1 MKFSNNSYL
10 VTKQHKI
17 LQFLND
23 FRWRRGSEI
32 NVRTRSCSGLLAF
45 CGSYVGH
52 IHCQSGC
59 IFDRRK
65 NANYSSGKVF
75 LLILTYEYNP
85 IFDWIMDTFDWNISF
100 YRVWRNWHNNQK
112 SITQLLKI
120 LLILNISK
128 IWLVQKKTF
137 TSMSYNLVQLILKST
152 NKLYSSKTLIPHW

>member
-1 MKFSNNSYL
+1 M
-10 VTKQHKI
+10 QHQI
-17 LQFLND
+17 LPFLND

-52 IHCQSGC
+52 IHCQSCC

-65 NANYSSGKVF
+65 NANYSSGKIF

-85 IFDWIMDTFDWNISF
+85 IKFNAFDCFIDTINWNVPF

-112 SITQLLKI
+112 SITRLSKI

-152 NKLYSSKTLIPHW
+152 K